1 MSSSAEQRIVFPGP
15 VKTQLL
21 MWFQPYK
28 MPFKLSYSFEG
39 NYRTRPEQ
47 NLSGASKK
55 HSRDVLLQ
63 RAHEERQ
70 KRQVHGFLIS
80 FCFKLF
86 WFLGATLEITQ
97 HGNFAVLHTFVFGEK
112 EKEKWRTNPV
122 WSNGEWGKSRYFV
135 EELFVLLWCGCW

>member
-1 MSSSAEQRIVFPGP
+1 
-15 VKTQLL
+15 
-21 MWFQPYK
+21 

-70 KRQVHGFLIS
+70 KRQVFFLS
-80 FCFKLF
+80 LLACVYVFFQEQRLKLRS
-86 WFLGATLEITQ
+86 TEILQ
-97 HGNFAVLHTFVFGEK
+97 SHIRSYLVRKKKKNEERYLFNQFGNEANLD
-112 EKEKWRTNPV
+112 
-122 WSNGEWGKSRYFV
+122 
-135 EELFVLLWCGCW
+135 VLLRKFLFFYDAEVDKDRKVQSYF